1 MENFKPKL
9 VIVNHIDEL
18 INKIDIDI
26 ETCLEKYKEDQ
37 ILGDLEFFRAE
48 NRTLKINSNFK
59 IDFFDSFSPSLN
71 QQDNQWSEST
81 KVVDYLNQV
90 RSTTIEELRKAQEY
104 SLKYYSENASQ
115 FIINTEELPEYEI
128 RYKIDVMKRQVF
140 GDKFC
145 FHVTLVNQPSW
156 VFNTFTF
163 VVDFNMSEYDVLFVE

>member
-1 MENFKPKL
+1 MEKFKPKL
-9 VIVNHIDEL
+9 EIVNRIDEL

-37 ILGDLEFFRAE
+37 VLGDLEFFRAE
-48 NRTLKINSNFK
+48 NRTLKINTDFK
-59 IDFFDSFSPSLN
+59 LEFFDSHSPSLN

-90 RSTTIEELRKAQEY
+90 RLRTIEELRKVQEY
-104 SLKYYSENASQ
+104 SLKYYNENASK
-115 FIINTEELPEYEI
+115 FIIDDEKLLEYEI
-128 RYKIDVMKRQVF
+128 RYKIGVMKRQVF

-145 FHVTLVNQPSW
+145 FQVTLVNQPSW

-163 VVDFNMSEYDVLFVE
+163 VVDFDMSEYDVLFVE